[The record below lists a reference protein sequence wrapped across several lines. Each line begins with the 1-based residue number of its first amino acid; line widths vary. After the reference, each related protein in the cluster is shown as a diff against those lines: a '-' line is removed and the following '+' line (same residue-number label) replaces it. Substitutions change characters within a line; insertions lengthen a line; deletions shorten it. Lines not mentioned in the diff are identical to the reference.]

1 MCGVMAVAPN
11 TGPHALLSQ
20 HADLGIVRQ
29 RAFALENTY
38 TSVHREEE
46 CDGNGPPCFHQ
57 GKTVT
62 MTVDLRDSAI
72 ALPRAVL
79 DQQSGGS
86 SEPAASWMSQLL
98 DSPTAEEEKQAEAK
112 KAQVRERPWIG
123 ALRVECGLLELDG
136 SFVSSCKLPAAPRD
150 TRCEATTACLNA
162 SPFADLRWPQ
172 VCAVRRAA
180 AGRDSVRCDRS

>member
-86 SEPAASWMSQLL
+86 SEPAASWMSQVL
-98 DSPTAEEEKQAEAK
+98 DSPTAQEEKQAEAK
-112 KAQVRERPWIG
+112 KAQIRERPWIG

-162 SPFADLRWPQ
+162 SPFADAALAAGMRRSS
-172 VCAVRRAA
+172 CCRRA
-180 AGRDSVRCDRS
+180 RQCSL